1 QMFASETWR
10 VGQCGLGL
18 CLILFAFLAMSSIE
32 ETTLRDMSARDPS
45 ISPKA
50 GYYSQTIIYGM
61 FVISNL
67 IAPPIVALIGCR
79 WSMVVGSVG
88 YTIFMSQF
96 LYLSN
101 FTLYAGSALEGFAA
115 GLMWTASGYYMA
127 LNSNADTVGRN
138 SSILWM
144 LSMSANVLGGI
155 YLLIMFSVNDADE
168 ITESLTQ
175 ILYGTFCGVALV
187 GNIVFALLRN
197 TPKEV
202 EMREQKRAHYFQ
214 ELVGTFRL
222 LFTWKMALLAVP
234 YAYTGL
240 HTSFWSAVYPTSL
253 SFTSNFPMSS
263 KMVLGMNNLAVGLG
277 GAFGCLLCIFLD
289 RFITKIGRYMIVSIG
304 GLLNCIA
311 LLLIG
316 LNLPIDAP
324 FEQTSSPSVIPPSPY
339 VAVLSGFLLG
349 LVDSAFNTQLYAI
362 TSSIY
367 QENCAQAMALFKFYH
382 ALLSTVSMFYGGLL
396 ILPGQLAILAALTVA
411 SALCFAIVEFPIR
424 RRIRLEQLRGI
435 QSAESIDDQQEN
447 VLKNH
452 DE

>member
-1 QMFASETWR
+1 ETWR

-18 CLILFAFLAMSSIE
+18 CLVLVAFLAMSSIE
-32 ETTLRDMSARDPS
+32 ETTLKDMSARDPS

-50 GYYSQTIIYGM
+50 GYYSQTIIYGAFM
-61 FVISNL
+61 ICNL
-67 IAPPIVALIGCR
+67 IAPPIVAILGCR
-79 WSMVVGSVG
+79 WSMVVGSAC

-101 FTLYAGSALEGFAA
+101 FTLYAGSALEGLGG
-115 GLMWTASGYYMA
+115 GLMWTASGYYLA
-127 LNSNADTVGRN
+127 LNSNEKTVGRN
-138 SSILWM
+138 SSIFWM
-144 LSMSANVLGGI
+144 LSMTANIIGGI
-155 YLLIMFSVNDADE
+155 YLLIMFSVNDATE
-168 ITESLTQ
+168 ITESLTK

-187 GNIVFALLRN
+187 GNVVFAFLRTN
-197 TPKEV
+197 PKEV
-202 EMREQKRAHYFQ
+202 EMRDKKRASYFT

-253 SFTSNFPMSS
+253 SFTSNFPLSS
-263 KMVLGMNNLAVGLG
+263 KIVLGMNNLAVGVG
-277 GAFGCLLCIFLD
+277 GAAGCLISIYID
-289 RFITKIGRYMIVSIG
+289 RFVVKLGRYMVVSIG
-304 GLLNCIA
+304 GLLNCFA

-324 FEQTSSPSVIPPSPY
+324 FEQTTGHSIIPPSPWI
-339 VAVLSGFLLG
+339 AVLSGFLLG

-367 QENCAQAMALFKFYH
+367 QENAAQAMALFKFYH

-396 ILPGQLAILAALTVA
+396 ILPGQLAILATLTVA
-411 SALCFAIVEFPIR
+411 SALCFAFVEIPIR
-424 RRIRLEQLRGI
+424 RKQRLELLDLSVGERDHI
-435 QSAESIDDQQEN
+435 EDSD
-447 VLKNH
+447 KNH
-452 DE
+452 D

>member
-1 QMFASETWR
+1 TWR
-10 VGQCGLGL
+10 VAQCGAGL

-32 ETTLRDMSARDPS
+32 TTTLNDMSARDPS

-61 FVISNL
+61 FMISNL

-79 WSMVVGSVG
+79 WSLVVGSVG

-127 LNSNADTVGRN
+127 LNSDETTIGRN
-138 SSILWM
+138 SSIFWM
-144 LSMSANVLGGI
+144 LSMTANIFGGI
-155 YLLIMFSVNDADE
+155 YLLIMFSVNDATE
-168 ITESLTQ
+168 ITETLTQ
-175 ILYGTFCGVALV
+175 ILYGTFCGVAFV
-187 GNIVFALLRN
+187 GNIVFAFTRT

-202 EMREQKRAHYFQ
+202 EMRAKKRSNYLQ

-222 LFTWKMALLAVP
+222 VFTWKMALLAVP

-253 SFTSNFPMSS
+253 SFTDNFPMSS
-263 KMVLGMNNLAVGLG
+263 KIVLGMNNLAVGVG
-277 GAFGCLLCIFLD
+277 GATGCLLFIYID
-289 RFITKIGRYMIVSIG
+289 RFVSKIGRYMLVSIG
-304 GLLNCIA
+304 GLLNCFA

-316 LNLPIDAP
+316 LNLPVDAP
-324 FEQTSSPSVIPPSPY
+324 FEQTSGASIIPPSPWI
-339 VAVLSGFLLG
+339 ACLSGFLLG

-382 ALLSTVSMFYGGLL
+382 ALMSTVSMFYGGLL
-396 ILPGQLAILAALTVA
+396 ILPGQLAILALLTVA
-411 SALCFAIVEFPIR
+411 SALCFAIVEIPIR
-424 RRIRLEQLRGI
+424 RRIRLEQMGDLPR
-435 QSAESIDDQQEN
+435 QDALHEHIDKSE
-447 VLKNH
+447 
-452 DE
+452 

>member
-1 QMFASETWR
+1 MVSVETWR
-10 VGQCGLGL
+10 VAQCGLGL

-32 ETTLRDMSARDPS
+32 ETTLKDMSEQDPS

-50 GYYSQTIIYGM
+50 GYYSQTIIYGA

-67 IAPPIVALIGCR
+67 IAPPIVAIIGCR
-79 WSMVVGSVG
+79 WSLVVGSVG

-101 FTLYAGSALEGFAA
+101 WTLYAGSALEGFAA

-127 LNSNADTVGRN
+127 LNSNETTVGRN
-138 SSILWM
+138 SAILWM
-144 LSMSANVLGGI
+144 LSMTANILGGI
-155 YLLIMFSVNDADE
+155 YLLIMFSVNDASQ
-168 ITESLTQ
+168 ITESLAN
-175 ILYGTFCGVALV
+175 ILYGTFCGVAFV
-187 GNIVFALLRN
+187 GNVVFLFTRS

-202 EMREQKRAHYFQ
+202 EMRELKRANYLK

-222 LFTWKMALLAVP
+222 LFTWKMAFLAVP

-253 SFTSNFPMSS
+253 SFTSNFPLSS
-263 KMVLGMNNLAVGLG
+263 KIVLGMNNLAVGVG
-277 GAFGCLLCIFLD
+277 GAAGCILFIYID
-289 RFITKIGRYMIVSIG
+289 RYVAKVGRYMVISIG
-304 GLLNCIA
+304 GLLNCFA

-324 FEQTSSPSVIPPSPY
+324 FEQTTGSSIIPPSPWI
-339 VAVLSGFLLG
+339 ACLSGFILG
-349 LVDSAFNTQLYAI
+349 IVDSCFNTQLYAI

-396 ILPGQLAILAALTVA
+396 ILPGQLAILATFTVA
-411 SALCFAIVEFPIR
+411 SAVCFAVVEIPIR
-424 RRIRLEQLRGI
+424 RRIRLEDLGI
-435 QSAESIDDQQEN
+435 QPRTVSQHREESIKDLNE
-447 VLKNH
+447 
-452 DE
+452 